1 MTIVAMAID
10 ERRAKRKT
18 TTFPGLRR
26 DEDQPRA
33 GSTPRAARHGR
44 RRRDADDE

>member
-18 TTFPGLRR
+18 TTIPIGLPTEISGPTRLPS
-26 DEDQPRA
+26 E
-33 GSTPRAARHGR
+33 GGR
-44 RRRDADDE
+44 PDGDDDE